1 MLTTMNGYAFYDLSY
16 RTALIKPRVLITVVP
31 RLMYTAQQRWEQEA
45 RPAYTAVVERW
56 EAVKLSRASAAEL
69 LVGTR
74 EILNAAASYYLTI
87 QSGILPAAYLTET
100 IFTMVYEKLWK
111 RRTDP
116 SALTFMLGYDSA
128 PIRAEKSLYDLAQ
141 WVRTQDDLSSV
152 LQNMSGARFA
162 SAYQTAHVDGIDES
176 LWSAFCQRFT
186 AHLAQFGH
194 AIYDLDFSKP
204 VPADD
209 PVALLEILKFFLSGN
224 APDPYARQAAS
235 KKAREHAMQTMLNR
249 LRGPSRSLFRRLV
262 GIAQRFAPLR
272 EDGLADVGLG
282 WPVLRRMLRE
292 IGQCLVTY
300 NAITIPDDVFWLT
313 QDELLEAV
321 IALDRGQSPANY
333 HTLVSER
340 RTTWEGERML
350 TPPIALPFKGGTR
363 FLGINFSS
371 ILPAR
376 TGQPAGDVLK
386 GIAASPGYITG
397 RVRVIYGADEFAQM
411 RQGDILVARITTPA
425 WTPLFALAAGVVT
438 DVGGPLSHS
447 SIVAREYRIPAV
459 LGTGV
464 ATERLHTGQNVTVDG
479 DAGTVTLSR

>member
-1 MLTTMNGYAFYDLSY
+1 
-16 RTALIKPRVLITVVP
+16 
-31 RLMYTAQQRWEQEA
+31 MYTAQQRWEQEA
-45 RPAYTAVVERW
+45 RPAYQAVVERW

-100 IFTMVYEKLWK
+100 IFTIVYEKLLK
-111 RRTDP
+111 RRADP

-141 WVRTQDDLSSV
+141 WVRTQNDLSTV

-162 SAYQTAHVDGIDES
+162 SAYQTAHVDGIDET
-176 LWSAFCQRFT
+176 LWSAFCQHFT

-209 PVALLEILKFFLSGN
+209 AVALLAMLKFFLSGN

-235 KKAREHAMQTMLNR
+235 KKAREQAMQTMLNR
-249 LRGPSRSLFRRLV
+249 LRGPSRLLFRRLV
-262 GIAQRFAPLR
+262 GMAQRFAPLR

-292 IGQCLVTY
+292 IGQRLATH
-300 NAITIPDDVFWLT
+300 NAIIIPDDVFWLT

-333 HTLVSER
+333 HTPVSER

-350 TPPIALPFKGGTR
+350 TPPIALPIKGGTR
-363 FLGINFSS
+363 FLGMNFSS

-386 GIAASPGYITG
+386 GIAASPGYVTG
-397 RVRVIYGADEFAQM
+397 IARVIHGADEFAQM

-447 SIVAREYRIPAV
+447 SIVAREYHIPAV

-464 ATERLHTGQNVTVDG
+464 ATERLHTGQHVTVDG